1 MTENTK
7 KYRVDVRRSKRG
19 RIIQSYWTDSY
30 NVENHKGYFIS
41 MYQYFGKRLFKVASF
56 KPYNEQKS

>member
-1 MTENTK
+1 MMETIK

-19 RIIQSYWTDSY
+19 RIIQSYWTDSA

-41 MYQYFGKRLFKVASF
+41 IYQYFGKRLFKVASF
-56 KPYNEQKS
+56 NAYNEQK